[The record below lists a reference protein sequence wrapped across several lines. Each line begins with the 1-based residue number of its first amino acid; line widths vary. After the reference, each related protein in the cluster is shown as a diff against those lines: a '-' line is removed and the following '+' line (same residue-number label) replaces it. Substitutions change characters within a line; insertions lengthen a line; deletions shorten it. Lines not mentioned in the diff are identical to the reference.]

1 MKQDDARKLIMETW
15 GAFGADYVPYRILML
30 SKLLDRHATQ
40 QVRGIADIS
49 LAEWRVL
56 AHLNASGK
64 QSASEISSAALV
76 DRAEV
81 SRAVKRLEQ
90 NKYLKRE
97 PNPANKIS
105 FLLKLTSKGKTVCD
119 RIYAA
124 RRGFFSE
131 ITKALSSSDLK
142 KLDHM
147 IYDIAAV
154 AYCKL
159 DEM

>member
-1 MKQDDARKLIMETW
+1 MNKEEARKLIVETW
-15 GAFGADYVPYRILML
+15 GAFGADFVPYRILML

-40 QVRGIADIS
+40 QVREIADIS

-56 AHLNASGK
+56 AHLAASGT
-64 QSASEISSAALV
+64 QSASELSAAALV

-90 NKYLKRE
+90 AGYLQRE

-105 FLLKLTSKGKTVCD
+105 YLLKLTPSGKSIRD

-124 RRGFFSE
+124 RRSFFSE
-131 ITKALSSSDLK
+131 ITGAISKQELK
-142 KLDHM
+142 KLDQM

-154 AYCKL
+154 AYCML
-159 DEM
+159 EDI